1 MILESIIMAEKSMYY
16 KRILGFSVLLALIVI
31 VLGAYTRLSDAGLGC
46 PDWPGCYGQLG
57 VPDSIN
63 EDKFQ
68 RPLEAGKAWKEMIHR
83 YVASTLGFMILFI
96 LLMVMKGKTTVKQS
110 VVLPFVLLCTVVFQA
125 LLGMWTVTM
134 LLSPIIVTAHLIG
147 GFTTLSLLWWLYLNQ
162 QEVRVPLAS
171 FSVLYKVLAV
181 GALLVVIAQILLGG
195 WTSTNYSALACG
207 TDFPTCL
214 SQWLPEMDFASG
226 FDLSHK
232 PGVDYEF
239 GILESPA
246 RTAIQFTHRVGALIV
261 LTYLSL
267 FAVYMVKKRKVL
279 RKLGVIMLVLL
290 FLQLSLGILNVVA
303 GLPII
308 IAVLHNLI
316 AALLLLTALTITHR
330 IIKP

>member
-1 MILESIIMAEKSMYY
+1 MTDKSVHY
-16 KRILGFSVLLALIVI
+16 KRVLGFSILLALVVI

-46 PDWPGCYGQLG
+46 PDWPGCYGQLS
-57 VPDSIN
+57 VPESIN
-63 EDKFQ
+63 EDKFE
-68 RPLEAGKAWKEMIHR
+68 RPLETGKAWKEMIHR
-83 YVASTLGFMILFI
+83 YVASTLGFMILLI
-96 LLMVMKGKTTVKQS
+96 LFMVVKGKSKIKQS

-162 QEVRVPLAS
+162 QNLKTSPGLYS
-171 FSVLYKVLAV
+171 TLYKFLAV
-181 GALLVVIAQILLGG
+181 GALLVVITQILLGG
-195 WTSTNYSALACG
+195 WTSTNYAALACG

-214 SQWLPEMDFASG
+214 SRWMPEMDFASG

-246 RTAIQFTHRVGALIV
+246 RTAVQFTHRVGALIV
-261 LTYLSL
+261 LIYLSF
-267 FAVYMVKKRKVL
+267 FAVNIIKKRETLKKHGAGL
-279 RKLGVIMLVLL
+279 LLLL
-290 FLQLSLGILNVVA
+290 FFQFTLGILNVVM

-308 IAVLHNLI
+308 IAVLHNLV
-316 AALLLLTALTITHR
+316 AALLLLTTLAITHR
-330 IIKP
+330 TLKS